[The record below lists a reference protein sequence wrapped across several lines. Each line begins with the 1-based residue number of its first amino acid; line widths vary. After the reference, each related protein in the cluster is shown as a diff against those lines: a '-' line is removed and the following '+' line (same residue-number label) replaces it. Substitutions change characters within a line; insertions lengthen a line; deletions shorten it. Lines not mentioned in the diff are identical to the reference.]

1 MKLRKNASFL
11 PLFWIWKSIPFA
23 TSSLPSSSKIIP
35 LQEVHE
41 LVHYTKAFF
50 KRHAP
55 QNILNF
61 AIACEFCNLII
72 WQITPSSCFTHWLY
86 TGMPKTILYI
96 LHASALRLFLKSNAK
111 HSYSG
116 ISGLLQTL
124 PSDWLSATH
133 CPLVIA
139 DSSSERNRFSKQLQ
153 KNWHFPKLAIW
164 FLKVVFLSD

>member
-23 TSSLPSSSKIIP
+23 TSSLPSSSKY
-35 LQEVHE
+35 LS
-41 LVHYTKAFF
+41 
-50 KRHAP
+50 KRPWIGTPKHFLRGHAP
-55 QNILNF
+55 QKIFNF